1 MRQVSNSSVK
11 QNVNQNAKQRN
22 SATLLSTP
30 DVTHYSTPTENRFTI
45 LYNYPD
51 AQINESTYPWNQEEF
66 LRSCPKT
73 SKHQYRSFNQKKI
86 FRSPTTT
93 LKYYNHNQQVDA
105 KNEDPINIIPTI
117 VNGITSNTTTQKKQ
131 R

>member
-11 QNVNQNAKQRN
+11 QNVNRNAQQRN
-22 SATLLSTP
+22 SATLLSIP
-30 DVTHYSTPTENRFTI
+30 NVTHYSIPTENKFII

-51 AQINESTYPWNQEEF
+51 AHINESTYPSNQEEF

-73 SKHQYRSFNQKKI
+73 SKHQHRSFNQKKI
-86 FRSPTTT
+86 FRRSTTT
-93 LKYYNHNQQVDA
+93 LKYYNSNQQVDA
-105 KNEDPINIIPTI
+105 KNEDPINFIPTI